1 MTNSSLSIISE
12 CRAGIIWGTEDFI
25 IQALA
30 CFLPS
35 RLPTVLMRSP
45 KPPLDPSPLAAP
57 TPPDHRQQQF
67 QNNFREL
74 LNIIIIYFIW
84 GLGSDWPGVFGLGLL
99 YSFSMR

>member
-1 MTNSSLSIISE
+1 MEILRCFKRGFLKKPKQKLGNILTNSSLSIISE

-45 KPPLDPSPLAAP
+45 KPPLDPSPPAAP
-57 TPPDHRQQQF
+57 TPPDHRQQQ
-67 QNNFREL
+67 
-74 LNIIIIYFIW
+74 
-84 GLGSDWPGVFGLGLL
+84 
-99 YSFSMR
+99 YS